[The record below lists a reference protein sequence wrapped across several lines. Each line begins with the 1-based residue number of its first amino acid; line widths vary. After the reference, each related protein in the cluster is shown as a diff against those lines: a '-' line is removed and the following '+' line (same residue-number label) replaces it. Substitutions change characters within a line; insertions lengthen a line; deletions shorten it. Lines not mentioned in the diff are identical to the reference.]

1 MKVLVTGGS
10 GFIGN
15 HVVNK
20 LLAHGID
27 VRILDML
34 APPVVRANVE
44 FTKGSILDLNDV
56 RPAMHRIDAV
66 IHLAAVADVRDVF
79 NDPHYAEQ
87 INVRGTANILEAMR
101 LVGLKRIVFG
111 STTWV
116 YSDVVET
123 DVDETTALLPPS
135 HLYTATKIAGEHY
148 CRSYSQLYGLEP
160 TILRFGIPYGPGA
173 RPGAVIPIFVNKAIN
188 GEPLTLQGDGM
199 QFRKFIYVE
208 DLAEGIVAG
217 LKPVAINQTY
227 NLDGQQKVSIR
238 EIAETVQKIL
248 GDVTIEYVDARP
260 GDFVGKDA
268 SSEKALRELAWQ
280 AITPFED
287 GVRRY
292 VEWFQTQAR
301 ERVESQARVDQAL
314 L

>member
-1 MKVLVTGGS
+1 MKVLVTGGT

-20 LLAHGID
+20 LLNHGIE

-34 APPVVRANVE
+34 APPETRDHVE
-44 FTKGSILDLNDV
+44 FMKGSILNIDDV
-56 RPAMHRIDAV
+56 RTSLNRVDAV

-79 NDPHYAEQ
+79 NEPHYSEE
-87 INVRGTANILEAMR
+87 INVRGTANVLEAMR
-101 LVGLKRIVFG
+101 QVGQKRIVFG

-116 YSDVVET
+116 YSDVPET
-123 DVDETTALLPPS
+123 DVDEATPLYPPS

-148 CRSYSQLYGLEP
+148 CRSYAQLYEIEP

-188 GEPLTLQGDGM
+188 GEPLTLQGDGL

-217 LKPVAINQTY
+217 LKPVAKHQIY
-227 NLDGQQKVSIR
+227 NLDGRHKVSIR
-238 EIAETVQKIL
+238 EIAETVQKII
-248 GDVTIEYVDARP
+248 GDVTIEYVEARP

-268 SSEKALRELAWQ
+268 SSAKALAELGWEAT
-280 AITPFED
+280 TPFEE

-292 VEWFQTQAR
+292 VDWFRAQAEAR
-301 ERVESQARVDQAL
+301 AVAQARVDPEYL
-314 L
+314 

>member
-1 MKVLVTGGS
+1 VKVLVTGGT

-20 LLAHGID
+20 LLAHGVD

-34 APPVVRANVE
+34 APPVEREHVE
-44 FTKGSILDLNDV
+44 FTKGSILNIDDV
-56 RPAMHRIDAV
+56 RTSLNRVDVV
-66 IHLAAVADVRDVF
+66 IHLAAVADVKDVY
-79 NDPHYAEQ
+79 NEPHYSEE
-87 INVRGTANILEAMR
+87 INVRGTANVLEAMR
-101 LVGLKRIVFG
+101 QVGQKRIVFG

-173 RPGAVIPIFVNKAIN
+173 RPGAVIPIFVDKAVK
-188 GEPLTLQGDGM
+188 GDPLTLQGDGL

-217 LKPVAINQTY
+217 LKPAAINQTY
-227 NLDGQQKVSIR
+227 NLDGTRKVSIR

-248 GDVTIEYVDARP
+248 GDVTIEYVEARP

-268 SSEKALRELAWQ
+268 SSEKALRELGWQ
-280 AITPFED
+280 ASTPFEE

-292 VEWFQTQAR
+292 IDWYKAQAQAR
-301 ERVESQARVDQAL
+301 EDAQARVDQSL

>member
-1 MKVLVTGGS
+1 VKVLVTGGS

-34 APPVVRANVE
+34 APPVVRENVE

>member
-1 MKVLVTGGS
+1 VKVLVTGGS

-20 LLAHGID
+20 LLAHGVE

-34 APPVVRANVE
+34 APLETRDHVE
-44 FTKGSILDLNDV
+44 FTKGSILNIDDV
-56 RPAMHRIDAV
+56 RTSLSRIDAV
-66 IHLAAVADVRDVF
+66 IHLAAVADVKDVY
-79 NDPHYAEQ
+79 NEPHYSEE
-87 INVRGTANILEAMR
+87 INVRGTANVLEAMR
-101 LVGLKRIVFG
+101 QVGKKRLVFG

-116 YSDVVET
+116 YSDVAET
-123 DVDETTALLPPS
+123 DVDETTPLMPPS
-135 HLYTATKIAGEHY
+135 HLYTASKIAGEHY
-148 CRSYSQLYGLEP
+148 CRSYSQLYGMEP

-173 RPGAVIPIFVNKAIN
+173 RPGAVIPIFVDKAIK
-188 GEPLTLQGDGM
+188 GDPLTLQGDGL

-227 NLDGQQKVSIR
+227 NLDGTRKVSIR

-248 GDVTIEYVDARP
+248 GDVTIEYVEARP

-268 SSEKALRELAWQ
+268 SSEKALSELGWQ
-280 AITPFED
+280 ASTPFED

-292 VEWFQTQAR
+292 IEWFQAQTK
-301 ERVESQARVDQAL
+301 ERAESQARVDPAL

>member
-1 MKVLVTGGS
+1 VKVLVTGGS

-15 HVVNK
+15 HVVNN

-34 APPVVRANVE
+34 APPEEREHVE
-44 FTKGSILDLNDV
+44 FTKGSILNIDDV
-56 RPAMHRIDAV
+56 RTSLHRIDAV

-79 NDPHYAEQ
+79 NEPHYAEE
-87 INVRGTANILEAMR
+87 INVRGTANVLEAMR
-101 LVGLKRIVFG
+101 QVGRKRLVFG

-173 RPGAVIPIFVNKAIN
+173 RPGAVIPIFVDKAVK
-188 GEPLTLQGDGM
+188 GDPLTLQGDGM

-217 LKPVAINQTY
+217 LKPIAINQTY
-227 NLDGQQKVSIR
+227 NLDGQHKVSIK

-248 GDVTIEYVDARP
+248 GDVTIEYVEARP

-268 SSEKALRELAWQ
+268 SSEKALRELGWQ
-280 AITPFED
+280 ATTPFEE

-292 VEWFQTQAR
+292 VEWYQAQGR
-301 ERVESQARVDQAL
+301 EREESLARVDPAL

>member
-1 MKVLVTGGS
+1 VKVLVTGGS

-20 LLAHGID
+20 LLAHGLD

-34 APPVVRANVE
+34 APPEIRDNVE
-44 FTKGSILDLNDV
+44 FTKGSILEFNDV
-56 RPAMHRIDAV
+56 RSAMHRIDAV

-101 LVGLKRIVFG
+101 LVGLKRVVFG

-123 DVDETTALLPPS
+123 DVDETTALRPPS

-148 CRSYSQLYGLEP
+148 CRSYSQLYGIEP

-173 RPGAVIPIFVNKAIN
+173 RPGAVIPIFVSKAIN
-188 GEPLTLQGDGM
+188 GDPLTLQGDGM

-217 LKPVAINQTY
+217 LKPVAIDQTY
-227 NLDGQQKVSIR
+227 NLDGQQKISIR

-268 SSEKALRELAWQ
+268 SSGKALRELAWQ
-280 AITPFED
+280 ATTSFEE

-292 VEWFQTQAR
+292 VEWYQAQALDR
-301 ERVESQARVDQAL
+301 TESLARVDQAL

>member
-20 LLAHGID
+20 LLAHGVD

-34 APPVVRANVE
+34 APPEARGNVE
-44 FTKGSILDLNDV
+44 FTKGSILDIDDV
-56 RPAMHRIDAV
+56 RPAMHRVDAV

-87 INVRGTANILEAMR
+87 INVRGTANILESMR
-101 LVGLKRIVFG
+101 LLGLKRLIFG

-123 DVDETTALLPPS
+123 VVDETTALLPPS

-148 CRSYSQLYGLEP
+148 CRSYSQLYGIEP

-188 GEPLTLQGDGM
+188 GDSLTLQGDGM

-208 DLAEGIVAG
+208 DLAEGIVAA
-217 LKPVAINQTY
+217 LKPVAINEIY

-238 EIAETVQKIL
+238 EIAETVKKIL
-248 GDVTIEYVDARP
+248 GDVTIEYVEARP

-268 SSEKALRELAWQ
+268 SSEKALRELSWQ
-280 AITPFED
+280 ATTPFEE

-292 VEWFQTQAR
+292 VEWYQAQAR
-301 ERVESQARVDQAL
+301 ERTESLARVDQAL